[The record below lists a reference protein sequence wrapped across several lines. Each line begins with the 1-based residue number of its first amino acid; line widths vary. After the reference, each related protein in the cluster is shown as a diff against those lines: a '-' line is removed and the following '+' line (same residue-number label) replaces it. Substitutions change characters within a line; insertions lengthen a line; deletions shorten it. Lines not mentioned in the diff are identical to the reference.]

1 MAGFWMILM
10 SKLTN
15 YAICRLTVA
24 FSWFYHGLVP
34 KLLGP
39 HPDEIAMSMA
49 IGLSQQDAVRLG
61 IAAGAA
67 EIVFAVSL
75 LVFWRHRWP
84 LVISAV
90 SMICLLIFVAVSVPT
105 FLSGAF
111 NAVTTNLCVF
121 ALSVV
126 ALRLRPE

>member
-1 MAGFWMILM
+1 MAGFWMILV

-67 EIVFAVSL
+67 EIVFAVTL
-75 LVFWRHRWP
+75 LAFWRHRWP

-111 NAVTTNLCVF
+111 NAVTTNLCVL

>member
-67 EIVFAVSL
+67 EIVFAVTL
-75 LVFWRHRWP
+75 LAFWRHRWP

-111 NAVTTNLCVF
+111 NAVTTNLCVL

>member
-1 MAGFWMILM
+1 MRM
-10 SKLTN
+10 SNLSN
-15 YAICRLTVA
+15 YAICRLSVA
-24 FSWFYHGLVP
+24 FTWFYHGLVP

-39 HPDEIAMSMA
+39 HSDEIAMNMA

-61 IAAGAA
+61 LAAGAA
-67 EIVFAVSL
+67 EIVFAVTL

-84 LVISAV
+84 LLISAV
-90 SMICLLIFVAVSVPT
+90 SMICLLIFVAVTVPT

-111 NAVTTNLCVF
+111 NAVTTNLCGL